1 MNITKVTFLPKNKK
15 CLSLLNI
22 DIHVNQS
29 NFSIAAK
36 IASEKF
42 KNENDN
48 YRLYNRVI
56 CQSVEVI

>member
-1 MNITKVTFLPKNKK
+1 MKITKVTFLTKNKK
-15 CLSLLNI
+15 RLSLLSVVV
-22 DIHVNQS
+22 HVNQS
-29 NFSIAAK
+29 NFAIAAK

>member
-15 CLSLLNI
+15 CLSLLNV
-22 DIHVNQS
+22 DIYVNQS
-29 NFSIAAK
+29 NFAIATK
-36 IASEKF
+36 LASEKF

>member
-15 CLSLLNI
+15 CLSLLNV
-22 DIHVNQS
+22 DIYVNQS